1 MIKYLLYFYLLCPY
15 ICIYS
20 SEQFLSFNRK
30 TNGWRESLFLM
41 HIFRPSQN
49 VSFVF
54 RSCAALYV
62 ALTPASC
69 QRDEL
74 WLRAC
79 DGCPHR
85 VVMQVSGACADW
97 GWPSDCSSSVQTEV
111 TALQACPDRTLNF
124 FLSSPGLC
132 CHDNEYKSIIQLCAI
147 VPQCIAQNCRSF
159 VSEQHSLLKCFQSS
173 FQELFLCSAQ
183 FKEWPVFCLSYAFM
197 WCSVTMKPC
206 YECLLFSGFTL
217 TAC

>member
-1 MIKYLLYFYLLCPY
+1 
-15 ICIYS
+15 
-20 SEQFLSFNRK
+20 
-30 TNGWRESLFLM
+30 M
-41 HIFRPSQN
+41 HIFQPSQN

-124 FLSSPGLC
+124 FLSSPELC

-159 VSEQHSLLKCFQSS
+159 VSELHSLLKCFQSS
-173 FQELFLCSAQ
+173 FQKLFLCSHSLKSDPL
-183 FKEWPVFCLSYAFM
+183 FVLSLSLSYAFM